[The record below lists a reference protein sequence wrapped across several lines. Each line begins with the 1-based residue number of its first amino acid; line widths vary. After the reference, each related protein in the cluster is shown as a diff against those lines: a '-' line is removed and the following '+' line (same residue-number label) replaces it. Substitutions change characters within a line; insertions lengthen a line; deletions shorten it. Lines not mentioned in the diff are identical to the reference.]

1 MSGDEKPLQSTVK
14 TSSVCTMRLFNQMET
29 HLTAAVSC
37 RSTCNLTVLQ
47 LHSFFF
53 FFNLSSVYH
62 NNYCPLDLWQC
73 DYWTEI
79 LIFPHHL
86 RECFIAGEQPPE
98 RTCTHGN
105 LGCSLNNRYEV
116 CDLHVNGK
124 DESLQLINVI
134 TIPQEECTCWSARSG
149 KPFRFHYDGGT
160 KRFTLTKDPRHW
172 WHYVIFTNVIHTVDK
187 NVQLSLERN
196 YGKCR
201 KVHATAISYDT
212 SREFR

>member
-1 MSGDEKPLQSTVK
+1 M
-14 TSSVCTMRLFNQMET
+14 
-29 HLTAAVSC
+29 
-37 RSTCNLTVLQ
+37 
-47 LHSFFF
+47 
-53 FFNLSSVYH
+53 
-62 NNYCPLDLWQC
+62 
-73 DYWTEI
+73 
-79 LIFPHHL
+79 IFPHPNLVWHL

-116 CDLHVNGK
+116 CDLRVHGK

-134 TIPQEECTCWSARSG
+134 TILQEECICWSYSRSG

-160 KRFTLTKDPRHW
+160 KRFKLTKDPRHW

-187 NVQLSLERN
+187 KDCWCFQLSLERN

-201 KVHATAISYDT
+201 EVHATAISYDT